1 MILAGL
7 SGIHF
12 LWWFRFSAPGVRVY
26 GLHVSTRYAAIMHCP
41 DRCCYQGTTHVISV
55 LLAMDGSTGLEY
67 LLALDGEIFPMDSG
81 YWTRFE
87 VRRVT
92 STPQRPH
99 GIRYSLT
106 LHDRRNKRV
115 LGFDNAHAVRD
126 ERKGRFQARRVQWDH
141 RHDRDRTSHYQF
153 HSAEALLQDFWSAV
167 DEVLRSV

>member
-1 MILAGL
+1 
-7 SGIHF
+7 
-12 LWWFRFSAPGVRVY
+12 
-26 GLHVSTRYAAIMHCP
+26 
-41 DRCCYQGTTHVISV
+41 
-55 LLAMDGSTGLEY
+55 
-67 LLALDGEIFPMDSG
+67 MDSG

-92 STPQRPH
+92 PTPQRPH

-141 RHDRDRTSHYQF
+141 MHDRDRISHYQF
-153 HSAEALLQDFWSAV
+153 HSAEALLEDFWSAV
-167 DEVLRSV
+167 DEMLRSV